1 MNIGAMT
8 ALELGAAVQAGR
20 LSALDLVEA
29 ALESIR
35 GLNRTFNAFT
45 LIADKSARARAA
57 EIDAKIAKG
66 QVVGP
71 LAGVPFAAKD
81 LFDVKAEVTMAGAQL
96 RSAAPKADH
105 DASAIARMRVA
116 GAVYLG
122 RLNMDEFAYGFAT
135 VNAHFGTTRNPHDT
149 ERLAGGSSGGS
160 AAAVAASFVPITL
173 GSDTNGS
180 VRVPASLCGLF
191 GLRPTHGSLPMDGVF
206 PFVEQLDTIGP
217 FTRTI
222 EDLATSFR
230 VLANTS
236 PPKQKKKA
244 FKVARLDGW
253 FRRNG
258 DRDGYDGVDEI
269 AASFGE
275 APLIELPLTGA
286 ARSAAFLITSK
297 YGGLLHQETLK
308 SSAMEYDPAVRD
320 RLIAGIAL
328 SDRKVAAAK
337 RVIEHYNQEL
347 HSALSEFDLLIAP
360 TTPSVAPNI
369 SEGMIEVDGKRVS
382 ARANLGL
389 YTQPLSVSGVPIL
402 SVPLKR
408 PGKLPLGVQL
418 IADKGKEEDLFS
430 AAEHLVEAGIIG
442 FSAPATQK
450 IEAVS

>member
-1 MNIGAMT
+1 MTTDTMT
-8 ALELGAAVQAGR
+8 ALEIGAAVQAGR
-20 LSALDLVEA
+20 ASALDITEA
-29 ALESIR
+29 ALEAIR
-35 GLNRTFNAFT
+35 ENNQALNAFT
-45 LIADKSARARAA
+45 LVADTSARAFAS
-57 EIDAKIAKG
+57 EIDSRIAKG
-66 QVVGP
+66 LKVGP

-81 LFDVKAEVTMAGAQL
+81 LFDIQDEITMAGAKL
-96 RSAAPKADH
+96 RGSEPMATR
-105 DASAIARMRVA
+105 DASSIARMKAA

-135 VNAHFGTTRNPHDT
+135 VNAHFGTTHNPYDVD
-149 ERLAGGSSGGS
+149 RLAGGSSGGS
-160 AAAVAASFVPITL
+160 AAAAAAGLVPITL

-217 FTRTI
+217 FTRTV

-236 PPKQKKKA
+236 APKQTKRS
-244 FKVARLDGW
+244 FKVARLGGW

-258 DRDGYDGVDEI
+258 DPDGNDGVDAI
-269 AASFGE
+269 AASFGG
-275 APLIELPLTGA
+275 APLVELPLTEA

-297 YGGLLHQETLK
+297 YGGLLHQETLRSK
-308 SSAMEYDPAVRD
+308 AMEYDPAVRD

-328 SDRKVAAAK
+328 SDSKVADAK
-337 RVIEHYNQEL
+337 LIIEQYNKDLQ
-347 HSALSEFDLLIAP
+347 SALAEFDLLLAP
-360 TTPSVAPNI
+360 TTPSTAPRI
-369 SEGMIEVDGKRVS
+369 AEGMIEVDGKLVS

-408 PGKLPLGVQL
+408 PGKLPLGIQL
-418 IADKGKEEDLFS
+418 ITNKGQEEDLFS
-430 AAEHLVEAGIIG
+430 AAELLVEAGIVG
-442 FSAPATQK
+442 FSATATQK